1 MSSFF
6 CMINS
11 FKFRTFSINIVNI
24 NFVIFIIS
32 LLIKPISIYSQE
44 VIQNNAT
51 YKSSFVSFIK
61 DIKLSEIDSIHIQL
75 LTIDTLPHVTTVFG
89 HSALRVFQENQNNQ
103 KDYFIDFGVYDESVS
118 FIWRFLKG
126 EAKFF
131 ITVIPMK
138 IAYSQWDST
147 GRGLY
152 ASEFILNPEQ
162 KLKFL
167 SNLNALILKHEDGYY
182 YDNFTNNCVTFIRDL
197 VNTTLEREISLETE
211 SNKRTWRSRLIPY
224 SDNIIWLRISE
235 KLLLDH
241 DTDKIR
247 TGSELIYLPFDLLIS
262 LEDAKLVKD
271 KQVLHNNLWR
281 LPRISI
287 DILGNLTFF
296 YLIFIILSQIPIFF
310 KARLESRGIQLF
322 CLLSGIAGIY
332 SLPVWLFTSFPFMN
346 ETLMILVY
354 TPFDFILLFRENLSK
369 KFHLG
374 YVGLRLAMLFTALIL
389 RNTIYLQNI
398 DTSLFFTLVFF
409 IIYLYNLIIDNKN
422 KSTELNEAKGIS

>member
-1 MSSFF
+1 
-6 CMINS
+6 MINS

-262 LEDAKLVKD
+262 LED
-271 KQVLHNNLWR
+271 
-281 LPRISI
+281 
-287 DILGNLTFF
+287 
-296 YLIFIILSQIPIFF
+296 
-310 KARLESRGIQLF
+310 
-322 CLLSGIAGIY
+322 
-332 SLPVWLFTSFPFMN
+332 
-346 ETLMILVY
+346 
-354 TPFDFILLFRENLSK
+354 
-369 KFHLG
+369 
-374 YVGLRLAMLFTALIL
+374 
-389 RNTIYLQNI
+389 
-398 DTSLFFTLVFF
+398 
-409 IIYLYNLIIDNKN
+409 
-422 KSTELNEAKGIS
+422 

>member
-1 MSSFF
+1 M
-6 CMINS
+6 N
-11 FKFRTFSINIVNI
+11 INII
-24 NFVIFIIS
+24 IFIIS
-32 LLIKPISIYSQE
+32 FFINNISLYSEE
-44 VIQNNAT
+44 VIQNNLT
-51 YKSSFVSFIK
+51 YKNNFLTFIK
-61 DIKLSEIDSIHIQL
+61 DIKPTEIDSIHIQL
-75 LTIDTLPHVTTVFG
+75 LTIDTLPHVTTAFG

-126 EAKFF
+126 DAKFY

-152 ASEFILNPEQ
+152 ASEFIFNSEE
-162 KLKFL
+162 KFKFL
-167 SNLNALILKHEDGYY
+167 SNLNALILKNEEGYY
-182 YDNFTNNCVTFIRDL
+182 YDNFTSNCVTYIRDL
-197 VNTTLEREISLETE
+197 INTTLAREISLETE

-224 SDNIIWLRISE
+224 SDNIVWLRISE

-281 LPRISI
+281 LPRIGI

-296 YLIFIILSQIPIFF
+296 YLIFVILSQIPIFF
-310 KARLESRGIQLF
+310 KARLESKGIQLF

-346 ETLMILVY
+346 ETLMILVF
-354 TPFDFILLFRENLSK
+354 TPFDLILLFRENLSK
-369 KFHLG
+369 KFHFG
-374 YVGLRLAMLFTALIL
+374 YVVLRLIMLIIALIL
-389 RNTIYLQNI
+389 RNTIYQQNI
-398 DTSLFFTLVFF
+398 DTSLFFALVFF
-409 IIYLYNLIIDNKN
+409 IIYFYNLIIDNK
-422 KSTELNEAKGIS
+422 SAEINEAKGIS

>member
-1 MSSFF
+1 MKIYKN
-6 CMINS
+6 C
-11 FKFRTFSINIVNI
+11 
-24 NFVIFIIS
+24 NFIKNIFIALIVLLFNSYFS
-32 LLIKPISIYSQE
+32 LYSEE
-44 VIQNNAT
+44 VIHNNTT
-51 YKSSFVSFIK
+51 YKNNFLTFIK
-61 DIKLSEIDSIHIQL
+61 DIKPGEIDSIHIQL
-75 LTIDTLPHVTTVFG
+75 LTIDTLPHVTTAFG
-89 HSALRVFQENQNNQ
+89 HLALRVFQENQNNQ

-152 ASEFILNPEQ
+152 ASEFILKPEE
-162 KLKFL
+162 KLKLL
-167 SNLNALILKHEDGYY
+167 SNLNALILKNEEGYY
-182 YDNFTNNCVTFIRDL
+182 YDNFTSNCVTYIRDL
-197 VNTTLEREISLETE
+197 INTTLEREISLETE

-224 SDNIIWLRISE
+224 SDNIVWLRISE

-281 LPRISI
+281 LPRFGI

-296 YLIFIILSQIPIFF
+296 YLIFVILSQVPIFF
-310 KARLESRGIQLF
+310 KARLESKGIQLF

-346 ETLMILVY
+346 ETLMILVF
-354 TPFDFILLFRENLSK
+354 TPFDLILLFRENLSK
-369 KFHLG
+369 KFHFG
-374 YVGLRLAMLFTALIL
+374 YVVVRLIMLFIALIL
-389 RNTIYLQNI
+389 RNTIYHQNI
-398 DTSLFFTLVFF
+398 DTSLFFATVFF
-409 IIYLYNLIIDNKN
+409 LIYFYNIIIENKN
-422 KSTELNEAKGIS
+422 LSTQVNESKGIS

>member
-1 MSSFF
+1 MNIVFF
-6 CMINS
+6 MIKF
-11 FKFRTFSINIVNI
+11 FKFSKISINIVKI
-24 NFVIFIIS
+24 YTILFIIS
-32 LLIKPISIYSQE
+32 IFIKPISISSEE
-44 VIQNNAT
+44 VIQNNTT
-51 YKSSFVSFIK
+51 YKSNFLSFIK
-61 DIKLSEIDSIHIQL
+61 EIKPSEIDSIHIQL

-103 KDYFIDFGVYDESVS
+103 KDYFIDFGVYDESAS

-152 ASEFILNPEQ
+152 ASEFIFNPEQ
-162 KLKFL
+162 KFKFL
-167 SNLNALILKHEDGYY
+167 SNLNTLILKNEDGYF
-182 YDNFTNNCVTFIRDL
+182 YDNFSNNCVTFIRDL

-224 SDNIIWLRISE
+224 SDNIVWLRISE

-241 DTDKIR
+241 DTDKVR

-271 KQVLHNNLWR
+271 KKVLHNNLWR
-281 LPRISI
+281 LPKIGI

-310 KARLESRGIQLF
+310 KVRLEVKGIQLF

-346 ETLMILVY
+346 ETLMILVF

-374 YVGLRLAMLFTALIL
+374 YVILRILMLITALIL

-398 DTSLFFTLVFF
+398 DTSLFFTLIFF

-422 KSTELNEAKGIS
+422 KSTEINEAKGIS